1 MGTPTCGGII
11 TNLRVGRVGLRAQVE
26 HSATWGLRELWRQTQ
41 GEAGLSEG
49 KEDEEGPFG
58 MSVCSLKY
66 TEKLKPKATG
76 IHPIKLSVKC
86 PD

>member
-1 MGTPTCGGII
+1 MGVSLPTSEWAGWGSGPRSN
-11 TNLRVGRVGLRAQVE
+11 T
-26 HSATWGLRELWRQTQ
+26 ATWGLRELWRQTR

-66 TEKLKPKATG
+66 TEKLKPKAIG
-76 IHPIKLSVKC
+76 IHPIKLLVKY